1 MNFDLLR
8 NVSSDYNTFCSIA
21 ESLEWIAIKEVHEEW
36 VTTYPLGIFVDAYE
50 FPKDYVQYNIESVY
64 VRIILSG
71 MAFSEEWDKDF
82 WNISQEERKKC
93 LAEGAFLYKPYAIVQ
108 EMHFIER
115 DWKYL
120 AQKIEYFATLNKIP
134 ISKQKQYMDKLQG
147 ARVMEIGA
155 YYNDVLYIAIKQD
168 FVLVVF
174 YGFWD

>member
-1 MNFDLLR
+1 
-8 NVSSDYNTFCSIA
+8 
-21 ESLEWIAIKEVHEEW
+21 
-36 VTTYPLGIFVDAYE
+36 
-50 FPKDYVQYNIESVY
+50 
-64 VRIILSG
+64 
-71 MAFSEEWDKDF
+71 
-82 WNISQEERKKC
+82 
-93 LAEGAFLYKPYAIVQ
+93 
-108 EMHFIER
+108 MHFIER

-174 YGFWD
+174 CGFWD